1 MSSQLLGLI
10 VAAVGAIL
18 FVAVAVGIPSLA
30 IVALKFFK
38 YKERELAM
46 EMEHRQKSEQIPD
59 RQLALEQRVQVL
71 EDTVTRLDHD
81 VRVQLGMPSAPLP
94 SHPELFE
101 ASAAPDDVPAPP
113 VPARVR

>member
-10 VAAVGAIL
+10 ISAVGAIL

-46 EMEHRQKSEQIPD
+46 AMEHRQKSEQIPD

-71 EDTVTRLDHD
+71 EDAVTRLDHD
-81 VRVQLGMPSAPLP
+81 VRVQLGMAAPAPSR
-94 SHPELFE
+94 PELFE
-101 ASAAPDDVPAPP
+101 ASAATDDVASPP